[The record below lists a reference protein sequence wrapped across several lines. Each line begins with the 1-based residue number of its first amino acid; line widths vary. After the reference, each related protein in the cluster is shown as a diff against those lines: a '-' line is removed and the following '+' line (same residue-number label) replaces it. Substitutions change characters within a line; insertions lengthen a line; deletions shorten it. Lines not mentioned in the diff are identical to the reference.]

1 MSLQFALHFAP
12 RPHTPPLSL
21 QPVDSTFAGPE
32 AAGNDGWPRSDR
44 QARRHAVRC
53 AAGATRLTVRSR
65 VRKSSAR
72 LLGADAQSTHSRVLR
87 APNLNG
93 PDGARA
99 AGSDAGAFSLRFI
112 GLLESSLGQEHVQP
126 SGMRRLG
133 SRQRGAQ
140 AVPPDDGHL
149 CVTSCYRCAFAA
161 VLSARESGLD
171 SGRCRAHV
179 AAAGSALRAATR
191 ADYLCAATDKPEA
204 NCRRR

>member
-1 MSLQFALHFAP
+1 M
-12 RPHTPPLSL
+12 
-21 QPVDSTFAGPE
+21 DSTFAGPE
-32 AAGNDGWPRSDR
+32 AVGNDGWPRSNR

-53 AAGATRLTVRSR
+53 ATGAARLTVRSR
-65 VRKSSAR
+65 VRQSSAR
-72 LLGADAQSTHSRVLR
+72 LLGAYAQSTHSRVLR

-99 AGSDAGAFSLRFI
+99 AFAGSDAGAFAHCFI
-112 GLLESSLGQEHVQP
+112 GLLESSPGQEHVQP

-149 CVTSCYRCAFAA
+149 CVTSCYNCAIAA
-161 VLSARESGLD
+161 VLSGRKSGLD

-191 ADYLCAATDKPEA
+191 ADYLCAATDKPET